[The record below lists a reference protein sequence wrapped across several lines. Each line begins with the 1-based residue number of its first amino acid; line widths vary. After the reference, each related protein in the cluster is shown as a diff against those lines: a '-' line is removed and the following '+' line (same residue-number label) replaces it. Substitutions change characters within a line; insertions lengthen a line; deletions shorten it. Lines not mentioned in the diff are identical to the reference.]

1 MPPNK
6 KKTTEEFIRDAIK
19 VHGNKY
25 DYSKVEY
32 TSPLNKVELIC
43 PTHGCFYQI
52 AKVHLGG
59 HGCPAC
65 AKQLLTAT
73 TEHFIKKSRSIHG
86 DKYDY
91 SESIYLNCASPIK
104 IICPIHGFFYKTP
117 HDHYAGQ
124 GCQQCSKDAIHLRIK
139 PKIKRKYFT
148 RKRPNIPCNKTS
160 RRERNEIRFLNR
172 VREKFSDRY
181 DLSKMEYKDCKT
193 PIKIICNIHGEFY
206 KTPESF
212 LDGRG
217 CPLCNPYGGR
227 NRRYAKHEWVM
238 FAGSRTCILYLV
250 KLYDEN
256 ETFLKIG
263 ITAQSSIK
271 KRLKQCKPK
280 YMGDVI
286 CFATGNASF
295 IFDKEVELQRLFK
308 EHKYHPLKKFGG
320 YTECYDTS
328 MLNEIRNIFDEI
340 NSA

>member
-1 MPPNK
+1 MQPNK

-19 VHGNKY
+19 IHGNKY

-32 TSPLNKVELIC
+32 ITAHIRVE
-43 PTHGCFYQI
+43 
-52 AKVHLGG
+52 
-59 HGCPAC
+59 
-65 AKQLLTAT
+65 
-73 TEHFIKKSRSIHG
+73 
-86 DKYDY
+86 
-91 SESIYLNCASPIK
+91 
-104 IICPIHGFFYKTP
+104 IICPIHGPFYKTP
-117 HDHYAGQ
+117 HNHYMDQ
-124 GCQQCSKDAIHLRIK
+124 GCPLCSRSSYNNNSRSHR
-139 PKIKRKYFT
+139 
-148 RKRPNIPCNKTS
+148 NKT
-160 RRERNEIRFLNR
+160 NFINK
-172 VREKFSDRY
+172 VGEKFSDKY
-181 DLSKMEYKDCKT
+181 DLSEMEYKDCKT

-217 CPLCNPYGGR
+217 CPLCNQYGGR

-271 KRLKQCKPK
+271 KILKQCKPK

-308 EHKYHPLKKFGG
+308 DHKYHPLKKFGG
-320 YTECYDTS
+320 YTECYDMS